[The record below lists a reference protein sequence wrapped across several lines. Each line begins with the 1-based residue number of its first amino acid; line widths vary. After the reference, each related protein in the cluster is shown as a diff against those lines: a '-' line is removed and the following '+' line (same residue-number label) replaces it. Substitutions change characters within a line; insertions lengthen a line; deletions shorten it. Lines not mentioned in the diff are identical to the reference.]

1 MIRRQSQASIA
12 AVAIILLQTGGPAA
26 LADPVPPAGGDI
38 PADFKIVTE
47 ADDYIKRDVMIPM
60 RDGVKLHTV
69 IIIPKG
75 AAHAPM
81 ILDRTPYNANKFTTS
96 SDSPRRALVLP
107 LSYGEL
113 ADTGYII
120 VVQDVRG
127 KYKSEGDYVMNRP
140 LAGDLNHT
148 PVDQVARQ

>member
-1 MIRRQSQASIA
+1 MNFRKIRAFA
-12 AVAIILLQTGGPAA
+12 AVLTATASVMVGSAG
-26 LADPVPPAGGDI
+26 LANPVPVPPATGGDI
-38 PADFKIVTE
+38 PANFNIATE

-60 RDGVKLHTV
+60 RDSVKLHTV

-75 AAHAPM
+75 AAQAPM

-113 ADTGYII
+113 AEAGYII

-127 KYKSEGDYVMNRP
+127 NTNRK
-140 LAGDLNHT
+140 AIT
-148 PVDQVARQ
+148 S